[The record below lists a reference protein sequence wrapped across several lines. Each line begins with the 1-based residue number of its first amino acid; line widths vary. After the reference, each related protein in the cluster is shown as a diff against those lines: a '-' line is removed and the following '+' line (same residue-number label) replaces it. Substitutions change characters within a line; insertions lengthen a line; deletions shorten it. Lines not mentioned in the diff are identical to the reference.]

1 MEGGDGGWG
10 LWVRKN
16 KLTTVGACRPRGRPS
31 PLPLRGE
38 RAGEAEVAPRGGA
51 DAGGRAAG
59 GVWATG
65 IAGSLAYNWSKRIPT
80 SLKIIHSRVYAQAI
94 TITAL
99 GVVGVI
105 ETFLVEQNPDL
116 KPVEDEQGRVWR

>member
-38 RAGEAEVAPRGGA
+38 RAGEAEVAPQGGLTQ
-51 DAGGRAAG
+51 AGGPQGACGRRGLRGPWPTTGANGSPRA
-59 GVWATG
+59 
-65 IAGSLAYNWSKRIPT
+65 
-80 SLKIIHSRVYAQAI
+80 
-94 TITAL
+94 
-99 GVVGVI
+99 
-105 ETFLVEQNPDL
+105 
-116 KPVEDEQGRVWR
+116 

>member
-1 MEGGDGGWG
+1 M
-10 LWVRKN
+10 
-16 KLTTVGACRPRGRPS
+16 
-31 PLPLRGE
+31 
-38 RAGEAEVAPRGGA
+38 
-51 DAGGRAAG
+51 
-59 GVWATG
+59 WATG